1 MNSKDNVID
10 LESRSEAGAPDKKAA
25 LEEAFYSWWADN
37 DHFLSS
43 GSCGDVVALWEALGS
58 AALANASTS
67 LVSTS
72 RAS

>member
-1 MNSKDNVID
+1 MISDDNNVE
-10 LESRSEAGAPDKKAA
+10 LGLEAGAPDRKAA
-25 LEEAFYSWWADN
+25 LEEVFYNWWADN

-58 AALANASTS
+58 AALAKASTS
-67 LVSTS
+67 LGPTS